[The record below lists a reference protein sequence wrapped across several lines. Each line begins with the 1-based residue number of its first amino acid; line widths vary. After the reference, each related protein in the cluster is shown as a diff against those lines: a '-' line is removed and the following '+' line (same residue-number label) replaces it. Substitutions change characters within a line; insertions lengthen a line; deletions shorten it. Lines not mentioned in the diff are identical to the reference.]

1 MVVYYH
7 PSAMPVQGISPEMR
21 KVMGA
26 EAVAR
31 LFSWAR
37 AHQLPQARLAVMLGV
52 SESLISYWR
61 SGKRVPSEA
70 AIQRI
75 LSLVEGEEV
84 KDGKENGKARQ

>member
-1 MVVYYH
+1 
-7 PSAMPVQGISPEMR
+7 MR